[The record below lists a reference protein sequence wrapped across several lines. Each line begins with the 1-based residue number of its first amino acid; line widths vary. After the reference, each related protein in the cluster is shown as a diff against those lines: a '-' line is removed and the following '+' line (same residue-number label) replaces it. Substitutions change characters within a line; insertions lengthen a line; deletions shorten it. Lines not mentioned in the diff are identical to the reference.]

1 MSILNCFSGG
11 LFLSNAFLHVM
22 PVAFAEWEYYI
33 KEKNLSDQD
42 NFPLPFVLIFYSF
55 FIILMIDKKLGD
67 GHYVVHHVHADI
79 NKMFSEKQEVIENKV
94 DKGKVEENT

>member
-1 MSILNCFSGG
+1 
-11 LFLSNAFLHVM
+11 M
-22 PVAFAEWEYYI
+22 PVAFAEWEYYVGQSQSA
-33 KEKNLSDQD
+33 ED

-79 NKMFSEKQEVIENKV
+79 NKMFSEK
-94 DKGKVEENT
+94 